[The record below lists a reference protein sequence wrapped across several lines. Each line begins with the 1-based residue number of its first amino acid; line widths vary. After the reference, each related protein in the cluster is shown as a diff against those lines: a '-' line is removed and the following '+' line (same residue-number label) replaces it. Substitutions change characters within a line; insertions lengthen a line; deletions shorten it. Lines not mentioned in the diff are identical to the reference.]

1 VLLLLLPAPPAG
13 SPTAAADTT
22 STASR
27 RTGSLFPATARSNHL
42 LMDYPSVVTTSWPG
56 PPKLRIG
63 LGCMRLSTEPEHD
76 EELALQT
83 IAAALEAGVT
93 VFDTARSYG
102 LGENDLGH
110 NERLLARALRRFGAD
125 DRARI
130 VTKGG
135 MTRVGGGWIPDG
147 RAKALRADCEASLAA
162 LDGLPID
169 LYLIHAPDPRTP
181 WRTSLRALERL
192 VADGLVRHVGVSNVN
207 RRLLD
212 EALELAPIAAVQVG
226 LSPFDVGALRGGV
239 VARCAEAGVAVIA
252 HSPLGGPRRAPRLAR
267 NQALA
272 DVAKAHS
279 ATPAEVALAWLLALS
294 PEIVAIP
301 GARRPETA
309 RSAAAAAAI
318 TLDPEERALLD
329 REFGTGSAERAQRTG
344 AEVVLV
350 MGIPGA
356 GKSRVAEEYVARG
369 YERLNRDERGGSL
382 RELASALDEMLAAG
396 VGRVVL
402 DNTYLTRASR
412 SYVIEAAGRHG
423 ASTRCVWLDTPLAQ
437 AQVNHVEWLLE
448 CFESLA
454 SPKERRGLAP
464 TSQMRALRE
473 LEPPSLDEG
482 LTEVEHVLFARESP
496 SKRTRP
502 GVFVAAAVLREG
514 SWEARD
520 DPDAPHLVFDWRPDG
535 APAELAPLVATLAAQ
550 VSGPVESAL
559 CPHPAGPPI
568 CWCRPP
574 LPGLPLAFARAH
586 GVDPARSILV
596 GASPAHRTLATTLGA
611 RYVDCLRI
619 S

>member
-1 VLLLLLPAPPAG
+1 MTRAMWR
-13 SPTAAADTT
+13 S
-22 STASR
+22 ASE
-27 RTGSLFPATARSNHL
+27 
-42 LMDYPSVVTTSWPG
+42 
-56 PPKLRIG
+56 LRIG
-63 LGCMRLSTEPEHD
+63 LGCMRLSTEPERD
-76 EELALQT
+76 EELAFET
-83 IAAALEAGVT
+83 IATAVEAGVT
-93 VFDTARSYG
+93 LFDTARSYG
-102 LGENDLGH
+102 LGEDDFGH
-110 NERLLARALRRFGAD
+110 NERLLARALRRSGGYSS
-125 DRARI
+125 ARI

-135 MTRVGGGWIPDG
+135 MTRVGGGWVPYG

-212 EALELAPIAAVQVG
+212 EALELAPIAAVQVA

-252 HSPLGGPRRAPRLAR
+252 HSPLGGPRRASRLAR
-267 NQALA
+267 NHALA
-272 DVAKAHS
+272 EVAKAHG
-279 ATPAEVALAWLLALS
+279 AIPAEVALAWLLALS
-294 PEIVAIP
+294 PEVVAIP

-309 RSAAAAAAI
+309 RSAAAAAAL

-329 REFGTGSAERAQRTG
+329 REFGAASAERTQRTG

-356 GKSRVAEEYVARG
+356 GKSRFSEEYVARG

-382 RELASALDEMLAAG
+382 RGLADVLDELLAAG
-396 VGRVVL
+396 ARRVVL

-412 SYVIEAAGRHG
+412 SYVIEAASRHG

-448 CFESLA
+448 RFGSLA
-454 SPKERRGLAP
+454 TPKEVRALAP
-464 TSQMRALRE
+464 TSQMRTLRE

-482 LTEVEHVLFARESP
+482 LTEIEHVPFARASP
-496 SKRTRP
+496 PDRTRA
-502 GVFVAAAVLREG
+502 GVFVAAAVLRDG
-514 SWEARD
+514 GWEAQD

-535 APAELAPLVATLAAQ
+535 APEELAPLVAGLAAQ

-559 CPHPAGPPI
+559 CTHPGGPPV

-596 GASPAHRTLATTLGA
+596 GTSAAHRTLATTLGA
-611 RYVDCLRI
+611 RYV
-619 S
+619 SATP

>member
-1 VLLLLLPAPPAG
+1 
-13 SPTAAADTT
+13 
-22 STASR
+22 
-27 RTGSLFPATARSNHL
+27 
-42 LMDYPSVVTTSWPG
+42 
-56 PPKLRIG
+56 
-63 LGCMRLSTEPEHD
+63 MRLSTDPERD
-76 EELALQT
+76 EEMAIET
-83 IAAALEAGVT
+83 IAAAVDSGMA

-110 NERLLARALRRFGAD
+110 NERLLARALRRSGGD
-125 DRARI
+125 SRARI

-135 MTRVGGGWIPDG
+135 MARLGGGWVPDG

-162 LDGLPID
+162 LGGLPID

-192 VADGLVRHVGVSNVN
+192 KAEGLVRHVGVSIIN

-212 EALELAPIAAVQVG
+212 EALELAPIAAVQVA

-239 VARCAEAGVAVIA
+239 LARCAEADIAVIA

-267 NQALA
+267 NQALV
-272 DVAKAHS
+272 DVAKAHG
-279 ATPAEVALAWLLALS
+279 ATPAEIALAWLLALS
-294 PEIVAIP
+294 PQIVAIP

-309 RSAAAAAAI
+309 RSAAAAAKIA
-318 TLDPEERALLD
+318 LDPEERALLD
-329 REFGTGSAERAQRTG
+329 REFGAGGAERKRRTG

-356 GKSRVAEEYVARG
+356 GKSRVAEEYVAHG

-382 RELASALDEMLAAG
+382 RELADALDERLAAG
-396 VGRVVL
+396 VRRVVL

-412 SYVIEAAGRHG
+412 SYVVEAASRHG
-423 ASTRCVWLDTPLAQ
+423 ASARCVWLDTPLAQ
-437 AQVNHVEWLLE
+437 AQVNLVERLLDRFGALPSPE
-448 CFESLA
+448 ELRVLA
-454 SPKERRGLAP
+454 RAEQGNLAP

-482 LTEVEHVLFARESP
+482 LTHVEHVPFARVSP
-496 SKRTRP
+496 PERTRV

-514 SWEARD
+514 SWSAQA
-520 DPDAPHLVFDWRPDG
+520 DPDAPHLVFDWRPEG
-535 APAELAPLVATLAAQ
+535 APDELAPLVATLAAQ

-559 CPHPAGPPI
+559 CPHPAGPPT

-586 GVDPARSILV
+586 GVDPARSILG
-596 GASPAHRTLATTLGA
+596 GASAAHRTLATTLGA
-611 RYVDCLRI
+611 RYV
-619 S
+619 SP